1 MNTYT
6 IFGGSLR
13 SELEFPSLR
22 PAGDSPP
29 TWTLRTAS
37 PGALPGDARLLGA
50 DTVEGAVRVHLYRS
64 TAGWH
69 LLYDDTGRFDV
80 APAGDLITWRPLPGA
95 SAHAARLDVMGRV
108 LAIALHAAGDLCF
121 HASAVTIGGTAM
133 AFLGSKG
140 MGKSTIAWA
149 LVRAGAKLITD
160 DTLRVCLGAQLT
172 AYPGVHELR
181 LRPDVATHLPP
192 DPLEA
197 RFFAGRLN
205 VHDLTADRLQHA
217 PAPLEVVYLLEPI
230 RDAGSSVARSV
241 PIRDVA
247 AALSLVRHAKIAPLL
262 GGSEAAILLDRAVT
276 LTRHV
281 SIRVLEVPRDLGR
294 LDAVVG
300 DVISWHSDLAGAPAA

>member
-29 TWTLRTAS
+29 TWTLRQA
-37 PGALPGDARLLGA
+37 PPDALPGDARLLGA

-64 TAGWH
+64 AAGWH

-95 SAHAARLDVMGRV
+95 SADAARLDVMGRV

-149 LVRAGAKLITD
+149 LVRAG
-160 DTLRVCLGAQLT
+160 Q
-172 AYPGVHELR
+172 
-181 LRPDVATHLPP
+181 
-192 DPLEA
+192 
-197 RFFAGRLN
+197 
-205 VHDLTADRLQHA
+205 
-217 PAPLEVVYLLEPI
+217 
-230 RDAGSSVARSV
+230 S
-241 PIRDVA
+241 
-247 AALSLVRHAKIAPLL
+247 
-262 GGSEAAILLDRAVT
+262 
-276 LTRHV
+276 
-281 SIRVLEVPRDLGR
+281 
-294 LDAVVG
+294 
-300 DVISWHSDLAGAPAA
+300 